1 MILDFFR
8 RKKKNNN
15 VKTSANLF
23 LNIKDVQGNFLYTI
37 DNKVLCYLRIY
48 PKNCKLMSKD
58 EQVAHGRSI
67 TRNFASEL
75 KPLKLYFTNR
85 PIDLRKNQDFQA
97 SLMEKEKEALKFS
110 LLDKR
115 SRSFGVL
122 STTGKALESEIYLM
136 IWAENDEYVE
146 QELIKRL
153 SEIRMKLTNSGYK
166 TEVLDERLIIQL
178 INSYNNPDIAY
189 IEDQNYLES
198 PLQVKI

>member
-1 MILDFFR
+1 
-8 RKKKNNN
+8 
-15 VKTSANLF
+15 
-23 LNIKDVQGNFLYTI
+23 
-37 DNKVLCYLRIY
+37 
-48 PKNCKLMSKD
+48 
-58 EQVAHGRSI
+58 
-67 TRNFASEL
+67 
-75 KPLKLYFTNR
+75 
-85 PIDLRKNQDFQA
+85 
-97 SLMEKEKEALKFS
+97 
-110 LLDKR
+110 
-115 SRSFGVL
+115 
-122 STTGKALESEIYLM
+122 M

>member
-1 MILDFFR
+1 MLFDFF
-8 RKKKNNN
+8 KKKNKDKIN
-15 VKTSANLF
+15 TSANLF

-48 PKNCKLMSKD
+48 PKNCKLMSKE

-67 TRNFASEL
+67 TKNFASEL

-97 SLMEKEKEALKFS
+97 NLMEKENEALKFS

-122 STTGKALESEIYLM
+122 STTGKALE
-136 IWAENDEYVE
+136 
-146 QELIKRL
+146 

-178 INSYNNPDIAY
+178 INSYNNPDVAY

-198 PLQVKI
+198 PLQVKNK